1 MSKVNIYE
9 KFSDSKVTE
18 NVKKVSVIVPNY
30 NYAAFLN
37 ERIDSIIHQTYPVYE
52 LIVLDD
58 CSSDNSIEVIQKKL
72 SEIEGIKTK
81 FIPNEKNSG
90 LVF

>member
-1 MSKVNIYE
+1 MSKVNIYD
-9 KFSDSKVTE
+9 KFSDSKVNG

-30 NYAAFLN
+30 NYAKFLR

-58 CSSDNSIEVIQKKL
+58 CSTDNSVEVIENIL
-72 SEIEGIKTK
+72 SEIKDIKTK
-81 FIPNEKNSG
+81 FISNKE
-90 LVF
+90 

>member
-1 MSKVNIYE
+1 MYMSKVNIYE
-9 KFSDSKVTE
+9 KFSDSKVAE

-52 LIVLDD
+52 LIMEESRND
-58 CSSDNSIEVIQKKL
+58 SQ
-72 SEIEGIKTK
+72 GIST
-81 FIPNEKNSG
+81 PCA
-90 LVF
+90 

>member
-1 MSKVNIYE
+1 MYMSKVNIYE

-72 SEIEGIKTK
+72 
-81 FIPNEKNSG
+81 
-90 LVF
+90 